1 MLKGLRVEAAGEH
14 RPPASPPPHLLSCPA
29 QPRRAPRRAQPG
41 PPLVAELHPLM
52 GRGRSHPACGE
63 RGSSIIVGVNGTRG

>member
-1 MLKGLRVEAAGEH
+1 MVLKGLRVEAAGEH
-14 RPPASPPPHLLSCPA
+14 RPPASPLHTCSPA
-29 QPRRAPRRAQPG
+29 LRSLTAPRPAL
-41 PPLVAELHPLM
+41 PLVAELHPLM